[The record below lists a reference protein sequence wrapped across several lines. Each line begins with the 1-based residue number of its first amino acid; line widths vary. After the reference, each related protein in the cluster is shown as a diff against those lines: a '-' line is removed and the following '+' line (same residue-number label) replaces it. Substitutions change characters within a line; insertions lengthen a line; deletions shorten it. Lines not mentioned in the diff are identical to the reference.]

1 MIHSISKAPTF
12 ISPHSIRTSSA
23 LTLLTLLRTFF
34 GGDIHPDLWFAAMIS
49 FSSSLCLADFP
60 CGRGVAVTRAVQRG
74 EVLLTVPLAQ
84 CWTAAS
90 ARRRLEVPVEMTE
103 KEAIIAELMV
113 LKDGV
118 GWMFAMS
125 HFDIVLG
132 SCSFR

>member
-1 MIHSISKAPTF
+1 MF
-12 ISPHSIRTSSA
+12 
-23 LTLLTLLRTFF
+23 RTFF
-34 GGDIHPDLWFAAMIS
+34 RVDIHPDLRFAAMIS

-84 CWTAAS
+84 CWTATS
-90 ARRRLEVPVEMTE
+90 ARRRLEVPVAMTE

-118 GWMFAMS
+118 GWLFVMS
-125 HFDIVLG
+125 HF
-132 SCSFR
+132 